1 MKKKEEK
8 TANQIGKCYSIP
20 VMNCESESGVEVDEI
35 PEVIPAPGTVV
46 VLPCRSPRFH
56 NTCKTQQQNYISGRK
71 EMFYLTMHSRHF
83 FSQASAPRL
92 V

>member
-35 PEVIPAPGTVV
+35 PEIIPAPGAVV